1 MRRLLLILILTFSFQ
16 SLSKADDIRDFEI
29 EGMSIG
35 KSLLDYYNESKIQSS
50 KKNYYKKKDYTPIWI
65 TNSKFKTYNGV
76 QFHYKKSEKNYLIHA
91 ISGIKY
97 FKNDIKN
104 CHKELKIV
112 DNEFKVIFKNANRS
126 DNGIRKHPQD
136 KSGKSKTW
144 GIYYFLKNGDVAVVA
159 CYDWSKKMGY
169 DDHLRISL
177 TKGKFNDWAKTAYQ

>member
-1 MRRLLLILILTFSFQ
+1 MKRLLLILILTLSFQ
-16 SLSKADDIRDFEI
+16 TLSKADDIRDFEI

-35 KSLLDYYNESKIQSS
+35 DSLLDYFNKAKIKSNE
-50 KKNYYKKKDYTPIWI
+50 KNYYKKKDYTPVWI
-65 TNSKFKTYNGV
+65 VSSKFKTYSGV

-91 ISGIKY
+91 LSGIKY

-104 CHKELKIV
+104 CHKQLKII

-126 DNGIRKHPQD
+126 DKGIRKHLED

-144 GIYYFLKNGDVAVVA
+144 GIYYFLTSGDVAVVS

-169 DDHLRISL
+169 NDQLRISL
-177 TKGKFNDWAKTAYQ
+177 VKGAFDDWAGTAF